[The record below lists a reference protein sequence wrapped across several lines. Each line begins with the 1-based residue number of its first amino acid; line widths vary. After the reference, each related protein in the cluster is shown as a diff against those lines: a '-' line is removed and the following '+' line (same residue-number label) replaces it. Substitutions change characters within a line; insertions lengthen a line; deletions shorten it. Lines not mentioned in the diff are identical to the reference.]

1 MIGESVMLSTIN
13 SAEIKAHFSNFIQ
26 RVSKGRER
34 LIVLRRGQ
42 PVAALISI
50 EDLHRL
56 EALDDTAAA
65 PPADRHPVMQAFG
78 GWTDRDDLDALVA
91 EIYKGR
97 TTTSGRE
104 LNL

>member
-1 MIGESVMLSTIN
+1 MLSTIN

-26 RVSKGRER
+26 RVSKSRER
-34 LIVLRRGQ
+34 LIVLRHGQ

-65 PPADRHPVMQAFG
+65 APPAARHPVMHAFG

-91 EIYKGR
+91 EIYKDR
-97 TTTSGRE
+97 TATSGRE